1 MEKNSRDNKLRPFN
15 NTTQKNMRQALRK
28 HGTPAEAMMWKMLK
42 GRQMDGAKFRRQ
54 FSIGPY
60 ILDFYCPEYQICV
73 ELDGDSHYSAD
84 GYEHDQKRNTYL
96 YEEHGIT
103 TLRYEN
109 KDVFKFPE
117 AICKTTPTF
126 PRCRRTSSKRLRT
139 SLIPFSKSF
148 IDSSKEISLSSKA
161 ETIFSSSFND
171 FSKSKEFS
179 AISFSF
185 RIKSHHNFNCFTTF
199 RAFLIS

>member
-1 MEKNSRDNKLRPFN
+1 MEDSQHKIKKYSHNLSERKE
-15 NTTQKNMRQALRK
+15 MRQTLRT
-28 HGTPAEAMMWKMLK
+28 HGTSAEAMMWKMLK

-54 FSIGPY
+54 FSIGSY
-60 ILDFYCPEYQICV
+60 ILDSYCPEYQICV

-117 AICKTTPTF
+117 AICKQIF
-126 PRCRRTSSKRLRT
+126 ELIKAKREEC
-139 SLIPFSKSF
+139 K
-148 IDSSKEISLSSKA
+148 
-161 ETIFSSSFND
+161 
-171 FSKSKEFS
+171 
-179 AISFSF
+179 
-185 RIKSHHNFNCFTTF
+185 
-199 RAFLIS
+199 

>member
-1 MEKNSRDNKLRPFN
+1 MEDSQHKIKEYSHNLSERKE
-15 NTTQKNMRQALRK
+15 MRQTLRT
-28 HGTPAEAMMWKMLK
+28 HGTSAEAMMWKMLK

-54 FSIGPY
+54 FSIGTY

-109 KDVFKFPE
+109 TDVFKFPE
-117 AICKTTPTF
+117 AICKQIF
-126 PRCRRTSSKRLRT
+126 ELIKAKREEC
-139 SLIPFSKSF
+139 K
-148 IDSSKEISLSSKA
+148 
-161 ETIFSSSFND
+161 
-171 FSKSKEFS
+171 
-179 AISFSF
+179 
-185 RIKSHHNFNCFTTF
+185 
-199 RAFLIS
+199 

>member
-1 MEKNSRDNKLRPFN
+1 MEDNQPNKKEYSHNLKEQKIIRRTLR
-15 NTTQKNMRQALRK
+15 TY
-28 HGTPAEAMMWKMLK
+28 GTPAEAMMWKMLK

-117 AICKTTPTF
+117 AICKQI
-126 PRCRRTSSKRLRT
+126 CELIKAKREEC
-139 SLIPFSKSF
+139 K
-148 IDSSKEISLSSKA
+148 
-161 ETIFSSSFND
+161 
-171 FSKSKEFS
+171 
-179 AISFSF
+179 
-185 RIKSHHNFNCFTTF
+185 
-199 RAFLIS
+199 